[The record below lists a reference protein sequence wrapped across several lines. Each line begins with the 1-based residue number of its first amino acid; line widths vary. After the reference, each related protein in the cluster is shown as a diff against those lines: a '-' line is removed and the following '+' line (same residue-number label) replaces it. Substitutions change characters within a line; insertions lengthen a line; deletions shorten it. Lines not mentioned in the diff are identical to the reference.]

1 MRYYKTLYASGLEH
15 MGEGAREFF
24 QGVRVSPENTISDWE
39 KIKLGGT
46 NSNRD
51 KGHVR
56 LNGPG

>member
-1 MRYYKTLYASGLEH
+1 

-24 QGVRVSPENTISDWE
+24 QGVRVSPENIISDWA
-39 KIKLGGT
+39 KTKLGDT

-51 KGHVR
+51 KCHVR